1 MTNLLLLLKE
11 LMLLLLLQVLLLRW
25 RHCDDT
31 YSIESSK
38 D

>member
-11 LMLLLLLQVLLLRW
+11 VMMLLLLQVLLLRW

-31 YSIESSK
+31 YPIELK